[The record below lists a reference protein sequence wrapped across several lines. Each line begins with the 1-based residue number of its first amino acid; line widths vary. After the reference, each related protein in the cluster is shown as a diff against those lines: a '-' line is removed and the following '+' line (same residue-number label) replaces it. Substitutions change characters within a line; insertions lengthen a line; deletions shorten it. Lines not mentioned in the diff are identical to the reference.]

1 MLGAGQGRAEAEA
14 LLQGV
19 DGRPRGHRALAGLL
33 DLLCC
38 CFWARVCLARGGR
51 ARGGGECQC
60 RPRTF
65 CLSTAARGLRTA
77 AAVVLSLLVVGVAP
91 PMVFLAAGG
100 LFRP

>member
-19 DGRPRGHRALAGLL
+19 DGRPPGPPRARRPAGSVVLL
-33 DLLCC
+33 FLG
-38 CFWARVCLARGGR
+38 ARVFGKRR
-51 ARGGGECQC
+51 TSKGGGECQC